1 MFKTPIIAL
10 IGAFSVFC
18 LMSGNPYAT
27 SLADAVPEVQGPEV
41 GFSSQFSRFYAY
53 DDDPRGMM
61 PIRIVGDDGQAIS
74 TIPAVG
80 EVILLHFWA
89 TWCPPCIGELP
100 LLAGLA
106 ADYGGRADFRIV
118 PVSLDYGVEHGQIA
132 DFLRRN
138 DAAALPVLTVPTDD
152 PAWGELTGFTLP
164 VSFLIGPGGRVLYKM
179 VGDADWGGDA
189 ARGFLDDLLK
199 NQQK

>member
-10 IGAFSVFC
+10 IGAFSVFY
-18 LMSGNPYAT
+18 LMSGNPYAA
-27 SLADAVPEVQGPEV
+27 SLADAAPEVQ
-41 GFSSQFSRFYAY
+41 FSTEFSRFYAY

-61 PIRIVGDDGQAIS
+61 PIRIVGEDGREVSIV
-74 TIPAVG
+74 PAVG

-100 LLAGLA
+100 ILAGLA
-106 ADYGGRADFRIV
+106 ADYAGRDGFSIV
-118 PVSLDYGVEHGQIA
+118 PVSLDYGVEHGEIA
-132 DFLRRN
+132 DFLRRH
-138 DAAALPVLTVPTDD
+138 DAAALSALTVPIDD
-152 PAWGELTGFTLP
+152 PAWADLTGFTLP

-179 VGDADWGGDA
+179 VGDADWGGGA